1 MRRNCRKFGT
11 VIVLTGLGVL
21 VILILPSGFWLFAI
35 GIILILIGL
44 CIMRR

>member
-1 MRRNCRKFGT
+1 
-11 VIVLTGLGVL
+11 VL